1 MIVNA
6 MAIASRTCRPSGRMI
21 TFGKIA
27 QWAACLLALLLVG
40 SLGFVWLEGWNFFDA
55 LYMTVTTLTTVGYG
69 ETHPLDRI
77 GRIYNMVLILT
88 GMGVM
93 FYIVGSL
100 ARVVIEGELQA
111 VLGRRKLIKHIK
123 RLKNHYILCGFGRI
137 GEIIARQLKERG
149 LSLVVIENDPA
160 LLARLE
166 ASGYYFINGDATREE
181 VLLEAGIERAKG
193 LIAVVSSDAANVYIV
208 LTARSL
214 NPNLFIVARGEEPGS
229 EKKLLRAGADKVESP
244 YRDGRAENGPDHP
257 APHRGDLYGT
267 GHEGG
272 GGLEHGGDRGGP
284 RLSPPGGAAG
294 GLGDPPEP
302 EPHPGGHQAGRR
314 RDALQPQ
321 PRNPDSGRRH
331 PHRPGAAEKPGR
343 PGEDGAVRRN
353 SCQRSAFSFSK
364 RTRFGNAT
372 CRAGTARRYL
382 RLSGTWGGRPRPPLS
397 RRDGA

>member
-1 MIVNA
+1 
-6 MAIASRTCRPSGRMI
+6 MI

-27 QWAACLLALLLVG
+27 QWAASLLALLLIG
-40 SLGFVWLEGWNFFDA
+40 SLGFVWLEGWSFFDA

-123 RLKNHYILCGFGRI
+123 RLKDHYILCGFGRI

-149 LSLVVIENDPA
+149 LSLVVVENDPA
-160 LLARLE
+160 LLPRLE
-166 ASGYYFINGDATREE
+166 ASGYYFINGDATRDE

-214 NPNLFIVARGEEPGS
+214 NPSSLSWPGGRS
-229 EKKLLRAGADKVESP
+229 
-244 YRDGRAENGPDHP
+244 RDRKRSCSGP
-257 APHRGDLYGT
+257 
-267 GHEGG
+267 
-272 GGLEHGGDRGGP
+272 GP
-284 RLSPPGGAAG
+284 TRWSPPIAW
-294 GLGDPPEP
+294 
-302 EPHPGGHQAGRR
+302 AGRKW
-314 RDALQPQ
+314 PIPSSI
-321 PRNPDSGRRH
+321 PR
-331 PHRPGAAEKPGR
+331 
-343 PGEDGAVRRN
+343 
-353 SCQRSAFSFSK
+353 
-364 RTRFGNAT
+364 
-372 CRAGTARRYL
+372 
-382 RLSGTWGGRPRPPLS
+382 W
-397 RRDGA
+397 